1 MTVQTPNATQ
11 REPASLIV
19 NGDAEEAGAAT
30 VRCGAGADQRLVIV
44 SNRVAD
50 LRASQ
55 QTGGLAV
62 GLADALRQRGGVWF
76 GWNGK
81 RTGETGGP
89 VEASR
94 IGNVTAIAA
103 PISPADFDAYY
114 LGYANSVLWPLFHY
128 RLDLVDYSA
137 ESYDAYLRVNE
148 AFAGQLKPFLRADD
162 VIWVHDY
169 HLIPLAGCLRRL
181 GCRQRMGHFLH
192 IPFPPP
198 DLLAATP
205 DHHQLVDALA
215 EYDLAG
221 FQTHTDVSNLKTYLT
236 TRTEAQELSGDSYR
250 IGERVVRLKR
260 FPIGID
266 AEGFARLARKE
277 NTDPAIAR
285 MLRRLA
291 GGQQIIGVDRLDY
304 SKGLPERFKAFDA
317 LLTQHPELAGE
328 VSFLQ
333 IAPPTRQEVDAY
345 AEIRDELERLSGS
358 INGRFA
364 DFDWTPL
371 QYIHRPVDR
380 DKLAQ
385 LLRYSKVGF
394 VTPLRDG
401 MNLVAKEYV
410 AAQDPD
416 DPGVLVLSQF
426 AGAAEEMQ
434 QALIVN
440 PYDVDDMAQ
449 KLYQALNMGPDERRM
464 RHAALLAHV
473 TTCTAQSW
481 LEDFLATLS
490 AAPGAEGAVAIRRT
504 SAAGELDAS
513 TLEGIMEWMR
523 ATSDSR
529 RGDEGE

>member
-1 MTVQTPNATQ
+1 MTVQTPTAAQ
-11 REPASLIV
+11 REPAPPSAPG
-19 NGDAEEAGAAT
+19 GDEDAGPAAA
-30 VRCGAGADQRLVIV
+30 RRGDGAQQRLVIV

-89 VEASR
+89 VEATR

-148 AFAGQLKPFLRADD
+148 AFARQLKPFLRPDD

-205 DHHQLVDALA
+205 DHHQLVDAMA

-221 FQTHTDVSNLKTYLT
+221 FQTHTDVGNLKTYLT
-236 TRTEAQELSGDSYR
+236 TQTEAQELPGDCFR
-250 IGERVVRLKR
+250 LGGRVVRIRR

-266 AEGFARLARKE
+266 AQGFARLARKE

-304 SKGLPERFKAFDA
+304 SN
-317 LLTQHPELAGE
+317 GE
-328 VSFLQ
+328 K
-333 IAPPTRQEVDAY
+333 
-345 AEIRDELERLSGS
+345 
-358 INGRFA
+358 
-364 DFDWTPL
+364 PL
-371 QYIHRPVDR
+371 NASP
-380 DKLAQ
+380 
-385 LLRYSKVGF
+385 KV
-394 VTPLRDG
+394 
-401 MNLVAKEYV
+401 
-410 AAQDPD
+410 
-416 DPGVLVLSQF
+416 
-426 AGAAEEMQ
+426 
-434 QALIVN
+434 
-440 PYDVDDMAQ
+440 
-449 KLYQALNMGPDERRM
+449 
-464 RHAALLAHV
+464 
-473 TTCTAQSW
+473 C
-481 LEDFLATLS
+481 
-490 AAPGAEGAVAIRRT
+490 
-504 SAAGELDAS
+504 
-513 TLEGIMEWMR
+513 
-523 ATSDSR
+523 
-529 RGDEGE
+529 